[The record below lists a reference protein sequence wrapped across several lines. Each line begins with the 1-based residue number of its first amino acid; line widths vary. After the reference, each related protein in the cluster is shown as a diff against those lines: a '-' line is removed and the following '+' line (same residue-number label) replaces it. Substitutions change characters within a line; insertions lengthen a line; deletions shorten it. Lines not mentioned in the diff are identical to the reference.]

1 MRTTSGFVAYI
12 TVFPV
17 NFRCTPTVPRLLK
30 RTIYV
35 YQYSVLW
42 FSEAQI
48 EIDFAQEI
56 TSSEPLFGRFV
67 AVFVGQKLLD
77 IVAIEAGIGQITV
90 EKVIAKLHVMRVM
103 QGKWGYGCK
112 DIVVA
117 SPPIRHSA
125 VVRMAK

>member
-1 MRTTSGFVAYI
+1 MRITSGFVTYI

-17 NFRCTPTVPRLLK
+17 NFRCTPTVPRHVK
-30 RTIYV
+30 RAIHV

-56 TSSEPLFGRFV
+56 TSSEPLFGRLI

-117 SPPIRHSA
+117 SPPIRHAA

>member
-1 MRTTSGFVAYI
+1 MRTTSGFVTYI

-17 NFRCTPTVPRLLK
+17 NFRCTPTVRRLLK
-30 RTIYV
+30 RAIHV

-56 TSSEPLFGRFV
+56 TSSEPLFGRFI

-77 IVAIEAGIGQITV
+77 IVAVEAGIGQITV
-90 EKVIAKLHVMRVM
+90 EKVIAELYVMRAM

-117 SPPIRHSA
+117 SPPIHHSV
-125 VVRMAK
+125 VVRLAK

>member
-1 MRTTSGFVAYI
+1 MRTTSGFITYT
-12 TVFPV
+12 TVFPS

-30 RTIYV
+30 RAIYA

-42 FSEAQI
+42 LSEAQI

-90 EKVIAKLHVMRVM
+90 EKVIAELYVMRAM

-112 DIVVA
+112 DIVVT

>member
-1 MRTTSGFVAYI
+1 MRTTSGFI
-12 TVFPV
+12 TYASVFRV

-30 RTIYV
+30 RAIHV

-56 TSSEPLFGRFV
+56 TSSEPLFGRLI

-90 EKVIAKLHVMRVM
+90 EKVIAELYVMRAM
-103 QGKWGYGCK
+103 QGKRGYGCK
-112 DIVVA
+112 DIVVT

>member
-1 MRTTSGFVAYI
+1 MRTTSGFVTYA
-12 TVFPV
+12 TVSPV
-17 NFRCTPTVPRLLK
+17 NFRCTPAVPRLLK
-30 RTIYV
+30 RAIHV

-48 EIDFAQEI
+48 EIDFAQKI

-90 EKVIAKLHVMRVM
+90 EKVIAELHVMRAM

-117 SPPIRHSA
+117 SPPIRHPA
-125 VVRMAK
+125 VVRMTK